1 MTFGKGH
8 HLHLID
14 GSAYIFRAYHALPP
28 LTRKSD
34 GLPVGAVAGF
44 CNILWNELSRSASN
58 GKAATHLAVV
68 FDHSSTTF
76 RNAIYDQYKANR
88 PEPPEDLRPQFPLT
102 REATRAFN
110 VACLE
115 TEGYEADDIIAALSC
130 RAVEAGGSCTIIS
143 SDKDLMQLIRPGVD
157 MFDPMKSRAIGP
169 DEVMEKFGVPPE
181 RVIDVQSLAGD
192 SVDNVPGAPGIGLK
206 TAALLIQEYGDLD
219 TLLARAHEIKQPKR
233 REALIE
239 NADRIRISRQLVTLD
254 CDTPL
259 EVTLDDLEIRLPE
272 ADKIMDFLTKME
284 FRTLTKRVAEKL
296 GIAAPAMPETSQLT
310 IIPRQ
315 AEAAPVEEEQPPFD
329 TNAYECIRDLPTLTR
344 WIDRIREVGHV
355 AIDTETTSLDE
366 MRAELVGISLAV
378 DPGKAAYIPLS
389 HTTGG
394 GDLFGATAL
403 APDQLTLNE
412 TLNALR
418 PVLTDPSILKIGQ
431 NMKYDWKI
439 FARLGIRI
447 APLDDTM
454 LMSYAMHAG
463 LHNHGM
469 DELSDRHLG
478 HTPIPIKSLLGSGKA
493 QVTFDKVAIPDA
505 TCYAAE
511 DADVTLRLW
520 RKFKPQLHRAKVTTV
535 YETLERPLVPVLA
548 DMEMAGIQVD
558 RDTLRLM
565 SNAFAQ
571 KMVQL
576 EEEIHGIAG
585 EKFNVGSP
593 KQLGEIL
600 FDRLQI
606 PGGTKGKTDA
616 YATGADILEDIT
628 TLEDSHPQGAQ
639 LAARILDWRQISK
652 LKSTYT
658 DALQLAINPD
668 TGRVHTSYSIA
679 GANTGRL
686 ASTDPNL
693 QNIPVRTEEG
703 RRIREAFVAPPGRI
717 LVSLDYS
724 QIELR
729 ILAHIADIPELR
741 RAFEE
746 GIDIH
751 ALTAS
756 EMFNVPLD
764 QMTSDIRR
772 KAKAI
777 NFGVIY
783 GISGFG
789 LARNLRIP
797 RAEAQGFIDRYFER
811 FPGIRG
817 YMNDT
822 VKFAQTNGYVQTL
835 FGRKINTPEI
845 NAKGPGAGFA
855 KRAAINAPIQGTAA
869 DVIRRAMIRMPAAIA
884 GLDAKMLLQVH
895 DELLFEVSEADAD
908 RLIPIAKEVMEGS
921 SHPAVSLNVHLAVEA
936 GKGRNWA
943 EAH

>member
-1 MTFGKGH
+1 
-8 HLHLID
+8 
-14 GSAYIFRAYHALPP
+14 
-28 LTRKSD
+28 
-34 GLPVGAVAGF
+34 
-44 CNILWNELSRSASN
+44 
-58 GKAATHLAVV
+58 
-68 FDHSSTTF
+68 
-76 RNAIYDQYKANR
+76 
-88 PEPPEDLRPQFPLT
+88 
-102 REATRAFN
+102 
-110 VACLE
+110 
-115 TEGYEADDIIAALSC
+115 
-130 RAVEAGGSCTIIS
+130 
-143 SDKDLMQLIRPGVD
+143 
-157 MFDPMKSRAIGP
+157 
-169 DEVMEKFGVPPE
+169 
-181 RVIDVQSLAGD
+181 VIDVQSLAGD

-233 REALIE
+233 REALID
-239 NADRIRISRQLVTLD
+239 NAEQIRISRQLVTLT
-254 CDTPL
+254 CDMPMDT
-259 EVTLDDLEIRLPE
+259 TLDELEIRLPE

-315 AEAAPVEEEQPPFD
+315 ADTAPVEEEQPPFD
-329 TNAYECIRDLPTLTR
+329 TAAYECIRDRTTLTR

-403 APDQLTLNE
+403 APDQLSLSE
-412 TLNALR
+412 TLDALR

-439 FARLGIRI
+439 FARLGLRI
-447 APLDDTM
+447 TPIDDTM

-478 HTPIPIKSLLGSGKA
+478 HTPIPIKSLLGSGKS
-493 QVTFDKVAIPDA
+493 QVTFDKVAIPEA

-520 RKFKPQLHRAKVTTV
+520 RKFKPQLHRARVTTV

-628 TLEDSHPQGAQ
+628 TLEDTHPQGAQ

-729 ILAHIADIPELR
+729 
-741 RAFEE
+741 
-746 GIDIH
+746 
-751 ALTAS
+751 
-756 EMFNVPLD
+756 
-764 QMTSDIRR
+764 
-772 KAKAI
+772 
-777 NFGVIY
+777 
-783 GISGFG
+783 
-789 LARNLRIP
+789 
-797 RAEAQGFIDRYFER
+797 
-811 FPGIRG
+811 
-817 YMNDT
+817 
-822 VKFAQTNGYVQTL
+822 
-835 FGRKINTPEI
+835 
-845 NAKGPGAGFA
+845 
-855 KRAAINAPIQGTAA
+855 
-869 DVIRRAMIRMPAAIA
+869 
-884 GLDAKMLLQVH
+884 
-895 DELLFEVSEADAD
+895 
-908 RLIPIAKEVMEGS
+908 
-921 SHPAVSLNVHLAVEA
+921 
-936 GKGRNWA
+936 
-943 EAH
+943 

>member
-76 RNAIYDQYKANR
+76 RNALYADYKANR

-115 TEGYEADDIIAALSC
+115 TEGYEADDIIATLAC
-130 RAVEAGGSCTIIS
+130 RAVDAGGTCTIIS

-206 TAALLIQEYGDLD
+206 TAALLINEYGDLD

-239 NADRIRISRQLVTLD
+239 NAEKIRISRQLVTLT
-254 CDTPL
+254 CEMPLDT
-259 EVTLDDLEIRLPE
+259 TLDELEIRLPE

-296 GIAAPAMPETSQLT
+296 GIATPAMPETSQLT

-315 AEAAPVEEEQPPFD
+315 ADTAPVEEEQPPFD
-329 TNAYECIRDLPTLTR
+329 TSAYECIRDMPTLTR
-344 WIDRIREVGHV
+344 WLDRIREVGHV

-403 APDQLTLNE
+403 APDQLSLTE
-412 TLNALR
+412 TLDALR

-447 APLDDTM
+447 APIDDTM

-600 FDRLQI
+600 FERLQI

-703 RRIREAFVAPPGRI
+703 RRIREAFVAPEGRI